1 MGFQKF
7 RNIIFHS
14 KLFVMKGIH
23 VQYMQLDRFSNLHH
37 FFSSRGLY
45 LGYLKAR
52 VSSSVASMTIV
63 TSGALPNVLPHYRIR
78 ENPNISQSEWEWL
91 RSMHKKTEVCMCVC
105 VCVCVCVRYSVS

>member
-1 MGFQKF
+1 
-7 RNIIFHS
+7 
-14 KLFVMKGIH
+14 MKGIH

-105 VCVCVCVRYSVS
+105 VCVCVCVCARTLQCVMNIVNLGSTYQ